1 MNSVPN
7 SWMASKPNHPLWS
20 YVLHRILLLWARVSE
35 KERTDFWNGKA
46 EFFTG
51 PQSMFEG
58 LMYYL
63 KLTQGT
69 DQSLDQLLS
78 AQGNQSADAV
88 LRVGNITFLGPRLMN
103 AFDWMNGI
111 GSDVCSAERATFDE
125 TKCKNVVKPIY
136 AITYWTHSYGHGH
149 ENDSNYLGEKK
160 PS

>member
-1 MNSVPN
+1 
-7 SWMASKPNHPLWS
+7 
-20 YVLHRILLLWARVSE
+20 
-35 KERTDFWNGKA
+35 
-46 EFFTG
+46 
-51 PQSMFEG
+51 MFEG

-88 LRVGNITFLGPRLMN
+88 LRVGNITFLGPRLIN